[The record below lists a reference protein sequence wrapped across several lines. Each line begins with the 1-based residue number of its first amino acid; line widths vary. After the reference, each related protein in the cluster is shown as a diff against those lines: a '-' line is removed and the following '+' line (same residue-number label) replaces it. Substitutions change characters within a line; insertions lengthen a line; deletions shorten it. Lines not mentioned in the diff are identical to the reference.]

1 MQNEELNPD
10 GITQQNK
17 AKKNLVYIGMF
28 SVVMFFAGL
37 TSAYIVSMGDSFWV
51 KTQLPQAFWISTV
64 IIIISSV
71 TFQYAVRSIKKGNST
86 GLKIGVVATFILGL
100 AFIYFQFKGYGALS
114 DMGVRVNQELFVDEG
129 YYGYD
134 EVTRLGYYDVKYNDK
149 LITSD
154 GYDFFIDGKPLSN
167 EVRENLMT
175 FMSQFA
181 DQKYTMWDALTDKT
195 LRRNEFLNDS
205 IDFMVTP
212 SDNITLMYRDEI
224 MYIDN
229 GKLYRSD
236 SNEIKRT
243 DKLRLRNL
251 ANNVRDSRGDFY
263 VKGIMG
269 KDFHVIYRPAYIE
282 TAEGDRISNKE
293 KGNYYELEYVNRR
306 LKYKGMNGYLTEND
320 LRKATETAD
329 TASAY
334 LWIITFAHLLHI
346 LVTMLYLIRVVI
358 HSFTGRITQVN
369 YIGLKMG
376 SLFWHFL
383 GLLWLY
389 LLLFLLFIH

>member
-1 MQNEELNPD
+1 MDNEILNPD
-10 GITQQNK
+10 GKTQQNK

-51 KTQLPQAFWISTV
+51 KTELPSAFWVSTSV
-64 IIIISSV
+64 IILSSIAL
-71 TFQYAVRSIKKGNST
+71 QYAVVSIKKGKSS
-86 GLKIGVVATFILGL
+86 GLKMGVVATFILGL
-100 AFIYFQFKGYGALS
+100 AFIYFQFKGYGELS
-114 DMGVRVNQELFVDEG
+114 EKGVRVNQELFVDEG

-134 EVTRLGYYDVKYNDK
+134 EVSRLGYYDAKYKDQ

-154 GYDFFIDGKPLSN
+154 GYQFYLDGKPLTKEIKGEFKS
-167 EVRENLMT
+167 
-175 FMSQFA
+175 FMGQFA
-181 DQKYTMWDALTDKT
+181 DEKYTMWDAMTDKT
-195 LRRNEFLNDS
+195 LKVNEFLNDS
-205 IDFMVTP
+205 SDFKVTASP
-212 SDNITLMYRDEI
+212 DFTL
-224 MYIDN
+224 
-229 GKLYRSD
+229 LYRGKEMFVKNGVLLMND
-236 SNEIKRT
+236 STEIKRT

-251 ANNVRDSRGDFY
+251 ANNIRDDRGDFF
-263 VKGIMG
+263 VKGKMG
-269 KDFHVIYRPAYIE
+269 EDFHVIYRPSYIE
-282 TAEGDRISNKE
+282 TAEGERISNKE

-329 TASAY
+329 TSSAY
-334 LWIITFAHLLHI
+334 LWIITFAHLMHI
-346 LVTMLYLIRVVI
+346 AVTMLYLIRVVI
-358 HSFTGRITQVN
+358 RSFTGKITQEN

-383 GLLWLY
+383 GALWLY

>member
-1 MQNEELNPD
+1 MDNEVLNPD
-10 GITQQNK
+10 GKNQQEK

-37 TSAYIVSMGDSFWV
+37 TSAYIVSMGDAFWV
-51 KTQLPQAFWISTV
+51 KTELPGAFWVSTAV
-64 IIIISSV
+64 IVLSSIA
-71 TFQYAVRSIKKGNST
+71 FQYAVISIKKGQRT
-86 GLKIGVVATFILGL
+86 GLKLGVAFTFILGL
-100 AFIYFQFKGYGALS
+100 AFIYFQFKGYGELTEK
-114 DMGVRVNQELFVDEG
+114 GVRINQEIFVDEG

-134 EVTRLGYYDVKYNDK
+134 EVSRLGYYDAKYK
-149 LITSD
+149 GQLITSD
-154 GYDFFIDGKPLSN
+154 GYQFYIDGKPLTE
-167 EVRENLMT
+167 EVKKDFKA

-181 DQKYTMWDALTDKT
+181 DEKYTMWDAMTDKS
-195 LRRNEFLNDS
+195 LKVNEFLNDS
-205 IDFMVTP
+205 VDYKVTA
-212 SDNITLMYRDEI
+212 SQEFTLLYRGKD
-224 MYIDN
+224 MFVKD
-229 GKLYRSD
+229 GKLFMAD
-236 SNEIKRT
+236 STEIKRT

-251 ANNVRDSRGDFY
+251 ANNVRDDRGDFF
-263 VKGIMG
+263 VKGKMG
-269 KDFHVIYRPAYIE
+269 EDFHVIYRPAYIE
-282 TAEGDRISNKE
+282 TAEGERISNKE
-293 KGNYYELEYVNRR
+293 KGNYFELEYVNRK

-346 LVTMLYLIRVVI
+346 AVTMLYLVRVVI
-358 HSFTGRITQVN
+358 RSFTGKITQEN

-383 GLLWLY
+383 GALWLY

>member
-1 MQNEELNPD
+1 MDNEVLNPD
-10 GITQQNK
+10 GKTQQNK

-51 KTQLPQAFWISTV
+51 KTELPSAFWVSTSV
-64 IIIISSV
+64 IILSSIAL
-71 TFQYAVRSIKKGNST
+71 QYAVVSIKKGKSS
-86 GLKIGVVATFILGL
+86 GLKMGVVATFILGL
-100 AFIYFQFKGYGALS
+100 AFIYFQFKGYGELS
-114 DMGVRVNQELFVDEG
+114 EKGVRVNQELFVDEG

-134 EVTRLGYYDVKYNDK
+134 EVSRLGYYDAKYKDQ

-154 GYDFFIDGKPLSN
+154 GYQFYLDGKPLSK
-167 EVRENLMT
+167 EVKGEFKS

-181 DQKYTMWDALTDKT
+181 DEKYTMWDAMTDKT
-195 LRRNEFLNDS
+195 LKVNEFLNDS
-205 IDFMVTP
+205 SDFKVTASP
-212 SDNITLMYRDEI
+212 DFTL
-224 MYIDN
+224 
-229 GKLYRSD
+229 LYRGKEMFVKNGVLFMND
-236 SNEIKRT
+236 STQIKRT

-251 ANNVRDSRGDFY
+251 ANNIRDDRGDFF
-263 VKGIMG
+263 VKGKMG
-269 KDFHVIYRPAYIE
+269 EDFHVIYRPSYIE
-282 TAEGDRISNKE
+282 TAEGERISNKE

-329 TASAY
+329 TSSAY
-334 LWIITFAHLLHI
+334 LWIITFAHLMHI
-346 LVTMLYLIRVVI
+346 AVTMLYLIRVVI
-358 HSFTGRITQVN
+358 RSFTGKITQEN

-383 GLLWLY
+383 GALWLY